1 MSCTV
6 FPLNWLNFV
15 WATENSEEKEKNDPV
30 QFLRFN
36 RASKS
41 QQKSVSRPWEYLLP
55 QLRSTNQRIEG

>member
-1 MSCTV
+1 MHSV
-6 FPLNWLNFV
+6 S
-15 WATENSEEKEKNDPV
+15 SELAEFCLGDRKFRRKRKNDPV

-55 QLRSTNQRIEG
+55 QPKSTDQRIEG